1 MPPLSPPPP
10 SPPSSPS
17 TFGLLEGAELAS
29 RVRVAETL
37 PNSSKPAPRRSASR
51 PGLWPDR
58 VESLTPRLLRAYDGY
73 AEVDVP
79 VLQANGSSSSY
90 TDMGSGI
97 EITRVCRTEREL
109 QCGLKSFVDLIYLR
123 DSETKE
129 LVAGR
134 MRHRPQHPPMRAR
147 ARHVPRP

>member
-1 MPPLSPPPP
+1 M
-10 SPPSSPS
+10 
-17 TFGLLEGAELAS
+17 
-29 RVRVAETL
+29 
-37 PNSSKPAPRRSASR
+37 
-51 PGLWPDR
+51 
-58 VESLTPRLLRAYDGY
+58 ESLTPRLLRAYDGY

-123 DSETKE
+123 NSETKE